1 MHVVSN
7 LGVQGEF
14 AVDNPVLPNS
24 NIKGK
29 PDNKAGQNTA
39 NK

>member
-14 AVDNPVLPNS
+14 TVDNPIIASS

-29 PDNKAGQNTA
+29 QENKAQTTA